1 MKEPLITQVLGEMLA
16 YLDNAELKQL
26 QQVLQH
32 VLRNYEVTAV
42 TLDDADDTHTL
53 VSKFLAAKKIEGC
66 SEGTIR
72 YYRST
77 IMAMLEEISTPLRLI
92 STDQIRNYLTRYQQS
107 RHSSKLTIDN
117 IRRILSSLFS
127 WLEDEDYI
135 LKNPVGRIHKVKA
148 ETRIKETYSDEELE
162 LMRDASAHIRDLAM
176 IDLLASS
183 GMRVGEMVKLNRTDI
198 DFVNREC
205 VVLGKGSKQ
214 RIVYFDARTKLH
226 LSRYLSLRRDEEMAL
241 FVGFAAPHA
250 RLSIGGVEARLR
262 KLGRDLGIKKVHPHK
277 FRRTLATSAIDK
289 GMPIEQLQCLL
300 GHQRIDTTL
309 HYAMV
314 KQNNVKLAHRKY
326 IG

>member
-1 MKEPLITQVLGEMLA
+1 MKESLITQVLGEMLA
-16 YLDNAELKQL
+16 YLDNAQLKQL

-32 VLRNYEVTAV
+32 VLRDYELTAV
-42 TLDDADDTHTL
+42 TRDDADDTHNL
-53 VSKFLAAKKIEGC
+53 VSKFLAAKKVEGC

-72 YYRST
+72 YYRNT

-135 LKNPVGRIHKVKA
+135 LKNPVRRIHKVKA

-162 LMRDASAHIRDLAM
+162 LMRDSSAHIRDLAM

-226 LSRYLSLRRDEEMAL
+226 LSRYLNLRKDEEEAL

-262 KLGRDLGIKKVHPHK
+262 KLGRELGIKKVHPHK

-314 KQNNVKLAHRKY
+314 KQNNVKLAHKKY

>member
-1 MKEPLITQVLGEMLA
+1 MKESLITQVLGEMLA
-16 YLDNAELKQL
+16 YLDNAQLMQL

-32 VLRNYEVTAV
+32 VLRDYELTAV
-42 TLDDADDTHTL
+42 TRDDADDTHNL
-53 VSKFLAAKKIEGC
+53 VSKFLAAKKVEGC

-135 LKNPVGRIHKVKA
+135 LKNPVRRIHKVKA

-162 LMRDASAHIRDLAM
+162 LMRDSSAHIRDLAM

-226 LSRYLSLRRDEEMAL
+226 LSRYLSLRKDEEMAL

-262 KLGRDLGIKKVHPHK
+262 KLGRELGIKKVHPHK